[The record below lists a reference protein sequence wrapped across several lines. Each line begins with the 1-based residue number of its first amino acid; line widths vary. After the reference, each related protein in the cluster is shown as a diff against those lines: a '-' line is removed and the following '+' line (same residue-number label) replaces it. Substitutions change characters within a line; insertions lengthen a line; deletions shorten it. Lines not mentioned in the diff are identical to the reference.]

1 MILTDLL
8 NDIQGLPES
17 WSFAVDAGKVWV
29 NRYHEDEGLSADE
42 CEALSIA
49 FARLA
54 KQVKSNP
61 PTKLFESHEVGRFHS
76 WLCFGHTGDVV
87 VLSLSTGGSQV
98 FNWLVCQDDAFNLPL
113 RHLKQLAIVSLE
125 RQIPALKQAHT
136 TQDAAERFQ
145 IYRSLR
151 SQPFV
156 YLERV
161 DASDYEAAG
170 IVQPEVVKGD

>member
-42 CEALSIA
+42 CEALSLV

-61 PTKLFESHEVGRFHS
+61 PTKLFETIAVGRFHHWLCYGSLGETATSLSVSPVFS
-76 WLCFGHTGDVV
+76 WLVHEE
-87 VLSLSTGGSQV
+87 
-98 FNWLVCQDDAFNLPL
+98 DALNLRL
-113 RHLKQLAIVSLE
+113 KDLKQLILASLE
-125 RQIPALKQAHT
+125 RQVPVLKEARAI
-136 TQDAAERFQ
+136 QDIYERSAM
-145 IYRSLR
+145 YRSLR
-151 SQPFV
+151 SQPFI